1 MELHGK
7 GATGRVQVD
16 DVWVTITRK
25 GFRAKAN
32 YGFTRGEKRIP
43 IASITSVQFKK
54 PGLSNGYI
62 QFSLAGSIESRRGLR
77 DATKDENSV
86 LFRST
91 QRRQFEQIRDFIE
104 AKIAE
109 RSTPSPASPLPT
121 ATGVADELTKLADLR
136 DRGVL
141 SNEEFQTQKAR
152 LTGRR
157 EPHW

>member
-1 MELHGK
+1 MELDGK
-7 GATGRVQVD
+7 GVTGRVHVD
-16 DVWVTITRK
+16 DAWVTITRK
-25 GFRAKAN
+25 GVLAKAN
-32 YGFTRGEKRIP
+32 YGFTCGEKRIP

-54 PGLSNGYI
+54 LGLSNGYI